1 LTETILVTG
10 ATGFIGSALCRAL
23 LNQGYKVRALH
34 RETSSLAPLEG
45 LPVERVVGDILKPS
59 TLPAALEGAD
69 ALFHSAAQP
78 AYWKV
83 PRELVRTSAID
94 GTRNVFEVAL
104 RAGIKRA
111 VLTSSMAALGVPNAN
126 ELLTENH
133 TFNIPPRHFLYG
145 YAKHQSELEALK
157 YSERGLEVVIVI
169 PTIVLGPGDI
179 NQNSGKL
186 VVECAKGSGFF
197 WTDGGVNLVHIE
209 DVVAGHIAAL
219 LHGRSGERYILGGE
233 NVCHRDVFTTVNEI
247 VGRRPPW
254 LKIPTSVINPAAQLI
269 EWLRP
274 LIRLP
279 ISSEQLRMGQYY
291 LYFDLS
297 KSQRE
302 LKLPPPRPFRM
313 AAQETFDWYRQQGV
327 L

>member
-10 ATGFIGSALCRAL
+10 ATGFIGSALCRVL
-23 LNQGYKVRALH
+23 LDQGYTVRALH
-34 RETSSLAPLEG
+34 RETSSLAALEG
-45 LPVERVVGDILKPS
+45 LPVERVIGDILKPS
-59 TLPAALEGAD
+59 TLPAAMEGANVV
-69 ALFHSAAQP
+69 FHTAAQA

-83 PRELVRTSAID
+83 PREMVRKSAIE
-94 GTRNVFEVAL
+94 GTRNVFEAAL
-104 RAGIKRA
+104 HAGVRRA
-111 VLTSSMAALGVPNAN
+111 VLTSSMAAVGIPNEN

-133 TFNIPPRHFLYG
+133 TFNIPPQHFMYG
-145 YAKHQSELEALK
+145 YAKRQSELEALK
-157 YSERGLEVVIVI
+157 FSERGLDVVIVI

-186 VVECAKGSGFF
+186 VVECAKGWGFF
-197 WTDGGVNLVHIE
+197 WTDGGINAVHID
-209 DVVAGHIAAL
+209 DVVAGHIAAF
-219 LHGRSGERYILGGE
+219 LHGQSGERYILGGE
-233 NVCHRDVFTTVNEI
+233 NICHLDVFTTVNEI

-254 LKIPTSVINPAAQLI
+254 LKIPTSVIDPAANLL

-279 ISSEQLRMGQYY
+279 ISSEQLRIGQYY

-302 LKLPPPRPFRM
+302 LKLPPPRSFRQ
-313 AAQETFDWYRQQGV
+313 AAQETFDWYREQGI